1 MSKKMKIL
9 VFGSFLLNVLLV
21 GFILGGLYHR
31 FGGPDFTGR
40 HDFMGRQSRELASKL
55 PDEKATLFFKTLEEV
70 RLENREA
77 HKQIREA
84 RERAMKIM
92 AAPVFDEAFYCA
104 EVAKLQ
110 ELRSQMKRR
119 FADATIELARR
130 FGPEDRK
137 ALAQYLRSAR
147 KPFREAGPQLRGH
160 GPSPVEGHQ

>member
-9 VFGSFLLNVLLV
+9 VFSSLLLNVLLV

-31 FGGPDFTGR
+31 FGGPDFVGR
-40 HDFMGRQSRELASKL
+40 HDFIGRQGREFASKL
-55 PDEKATLFFKTLEEV
+55 PDEKARLFFKTLEDV
-70 RLENREA
+70 RLENRKA

-84 RERAMKIM
+84 REQAMRIL
-92 AAPVFDEAFYCA
+92 AAPVFDEAAYRA
-104 EVAKLQ
+104 EVSRLQ

-119 FADATIELARR
+119 FADATIELARH

-137 ALAQYLRSAR
+137 ALAQHLRHAQ
-147 KPFREAGPQLRGH
+147 KPFREAGPQRRGH